1 MIKHGKKIALAATL
15 VATAAGLA
23 SCGNSTS
30 YITYTAP
37 ETLVEFGAMPTTVV
51 EDENIIAQ
59 LDALSLKTNRTTEI
73 DGVTYFK
80 ATAEPHTTM
89 VTSNSGNVTFVED
102 ETYYFIVEPIKW
114 RVLSDDGTN
123 YTLMSEYVLS
133 TSALYTATY
142 RTWES
147 LRTYYSAGSL
157 YDYLNNDLMSYG
169 FSGVSS
175 SLISTTFTDTYVNSN
190 AVATKSVST
199 LADVLTNDAETL
211 AKYGLSEQASRIALT
226 TDYARAIGTWMSIE
240 EETYGYGTYWTRSG
254 LVDESTASYTG
265 YGYFINEQGEIKY
278 DYGFTSSHGVR
289 PIITVA
295 KSNF

>member
-133 TSALYTATY
+133 TSAL
-142 RTWES
+142 
-147 LRTYYSAGSL
+147 
-157 YDYLNNDLMSYG
+157 
-169 FSGVSS
+169 
-175 SLISTTFTDTYVNSN
+175 
-190 AVATKSVST
+190 
-199 LADVLTNDAETL
+199 
-211 AKYGLSEQASRIALT
+211 
-226 TDYARAIGTWMSIE
+226 
-240 EETYGYGTYWTRSG
+240 
-254 LVDESTASYTG
+254 
-265 YGYFINEQGEIKY
+265 
-278 DYGFTSSHGVR
+278 
-289 PIITVA
+289 
-295 KSNF
+295 